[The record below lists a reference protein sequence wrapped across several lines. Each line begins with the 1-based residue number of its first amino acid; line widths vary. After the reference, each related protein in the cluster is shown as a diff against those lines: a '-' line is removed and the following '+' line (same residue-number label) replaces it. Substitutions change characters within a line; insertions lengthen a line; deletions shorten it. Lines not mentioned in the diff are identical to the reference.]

1 MLSQLLLPIEFDEDV
16 AGVLE
21 CCRIRDLAMAKK
33 LALET
38 ICHFDLWEMAM
49 AMGRLLSILTTDL
62 LPGTT
67 QRLDR

>member
-38 ICHFDLWEMAM
+38 IFRFDLWEMAM